1 MAFVTLENINMIY
14 NRKNHI
20 LKDLNLNMEK
30 GELISLLGP
39 SGCGKTTTLRI
50 VAGLLTQ
57 NSGKFLLDGEDMS
70 RVPVYKRG
78 FGMVFQSYALFPH
91 LNVEEN
97 VAFGLK
103 RKCKGFLA
111 FADWKIWKNDFRKN
125 SPEGK
130 GKEWLWR
137 ERWLLNLNYC
147 FWMNR
152 SAILMRSCVYRCAW
166 KSKEFSKNLKLRP
179 SLLRMIR
186 KNAFPFQIKLP

>member
-103 RKCKGFLA
+103 LRKEDK
-111 FADWKIWKNDFRKN
+111 KSI
-125 SPEGK
+125 
-130 GKEWLWR
+130 KEKVQR
-137 ERWLLNLNYC
+137 
-147 FWMNR
+147 
-152 SAILMRSCVYRCAW
+152 ILGVCGL
-166 KSKEFSKNLKLRP
+166 KNLEKSTLRRAKAK
-179 SLLRMIR
+179 SG
-186 KNAFPFQIKLP
+186 FGESVGY